1 MNPDNIKN
9 YHKYN
14 YQGSLWAIDS
24 QLLRGLSFCV
34 FPCTSFYKLSFY
46 GSFRLFL
53 GCGFNMA
60 LSDNNKS
67 TWRAE
72 KMAGIKDVFERIEV
86 KYLLDEM
93 QYRELRKKLEP
104 IAAVDSYGETS
115 ILNIYFDTPD
125 YKLIERSLEKPV
137 YKEKLRLR
145 MYGIPEDDTNAF
157 IEIKKKYKGVV
168 YKRRITM
175 SYTQA
180 LAYLTEGAKPPKE
193 SQISKEIDYFKQ
205 YYKGLRPAMAISYD
219 RIAMA
224 GINDPELRITFDTNI
239 RWRTNDL
246 SLKRGNVGKDILL
259 PGQHLMELKIAG
271 AMSTELARI
280 LDELNIRQTSFS
292 KYGRGYEDYM
302 YKDFQ
307 KRAEEKTNIASFPQA
322 V

>member
-1 MNPDNIKN
+1 
-9 YHKYN
+9 
-14 YQGSLWAIDS
+14 
-24 QLLRGLSFCV
+24 
-34 FPCTSFYKLSFY
+34 
-46 GSFRLFL
+46 
-53 GCGFNMA
+53 MA

-93 QYRELRKKLEP
+93 QYRELMKKLEG
-104 IAAVDSYGETS
+104 IAAIDSYGETS

-125 YKLIERSLEKPV
+125 YKLIERSLEKPL

-145 MYGIPEDDTNAF
+145 TYGIPEDDTNAF
-157 IEIKKKYKGVV
+157 IEIKKKFKGVV

-175 SYTQA
+175 TYAQA
-180 LAYLTEGAKPPKE
+180 LAYLTEGARPPKE

-246 SLKRGNVGKDILL
+246 SLKKGNVGKDILL

-280 LDELNIRQTSFS
+280 LDELNIRQVSFS

-302 YKDFQ
+302 YKDFG